1 MWHGRAWRQGLQDP
15 DRPVTRARIFA
26 VLGLAAAA
34 VGIGVVV
41 FASGAFG
48 GSSPSSS
55 ADNTYPTSIATL
67 ERRTLTA
74 QTQVDATLG
83 YDNPATIVAP
93 AGTAPSAV
101 LQAQQTV
108 STGESQ
114 LAAAR
119 ATASA
124 DGKALTQAQA
134 TLAADRQKL
143 AVDCAGNEAASAG
156 GATTP
161 SPCATDAQAV
171 TADEQAAAQAQAKAQ
186 SDTQAVSAAQ
196 TSVAGARVSLAQARA
211 SATPYGQSSTYSAL
225 PAVGQIVRR
234 GEALYEI
241 SGQPVLL
248 LYGSAAPWRAF
259 VPGMTPGRDV
269 AELNRSLNLQG
280 DAFTSATAAAIR
292 ALQSAHGA
300 TPTGELLLGSVVF
313 EPGAVRVTSVTPTLG
328 ATVQPG
334 SVLGITSNRRVV
346 TIALD
351 ASTQASVKVGDPVT
365 ITLPDQSTTPGRVTY
380 VGTVATTPPDQGN
393 GNGPS
398 SPTIEVDVTPT
409 HPAAT
414 GRLDQAPVTVSITTD
429 SVKDALVAPV
439 AALLALSSGGYAL
452 EVIGAGGVHH
462 LEAVE
467 PGLFD
472 DNEGLV
478 QVTGTGVSAGQR
490 VVVPGGQ

>member
-1 MWHGRAWRQGLQDP
+1 M
-15 DRPVTRARIFA
+15 TRARIFA
-26 VLGLAAAA
+26 GLGLAAVV
-34 VGIGVVV
+34 VGVGVVV

-55 ADNTYPTSIATL
+55 SDNTYPTSVANV
-67 ERRTLTA
+67 ERHTLTA

-124 DGKALTQAQA
+124 DAKALTQAQA

-143 AVDCAGNEAASAG
+143 AVDCAGNEAASSG

-171 TADEQAAAQAQAKAQ
+171 ATDEQAVTQAQAKAE
-186 SDTQAVSAAQ
+186 SDVQAVSAAQ
-196 TSVAGARVSLAQARA
+196 TSVAGARVSLAQAQA
-211 SATPYGQSSTYSAL
+211 SATPYGQSSTYTAL

-234 GEALYEI
+234 GETLYEI

-248 LYGSAAPWRAF
+248 LHGAAAPWRAF
-259 VPGMTPGRDV
+259 VPGMSPGREV
-269 AELNRSLNLQG
+269 AELNASLHLSG
-280 DAFTSATAAAIR
+280 DAFTSATADAIR
-292 ALQSAHGA
+292 ALQSARGG

-334 SVLGITSNRRVV
+334 PVLGITSTRRVV

-351 ASTQASVKVGDPVT
+351 ASTQASVKVGDPVM

-380 VGTVATTPPDQGN
+380 VGTVATTPPDQ

-439 AALLALSSGGYAL
+439 ASLLALSSGGYAL
-452 EVIGAGGVHH
+452 EVIGAGGVHQ

-467 PGLFD
+467 TGLFD

-478 QVTGTGVSAGQR
+478 QVTGRNVSAGQR